1 MIRPYTMPP
10 LTLPAL
16 PIVFR
21 NPQFRYYNGKTVRV
35 VVSYPK
41 RARSH
46 EFIERR
52 FYTVPL
58 LMSSMR
64 GRASTINARNV
75 LLAFSEDDAT
85 FADATATDLATRYR
99 VDCRA
104 LLEPLDDLKHYSAT
118 ARVPLIVWLDPSDT
132 AVAHT
137 VYYYEDR

>member
-1 MIRPYTMPP
+1 MPP
-10 LTLPAL
+10 ITLPAL

-35 VVSYPK
+35 VVSYPR

-58 LMSSMR
+58 LSS
-64 GRASTINARNV
+64 SSSLSSSSINVRNV

-85 FADATATDLATRYR
+85 FADATATGLAERYR

-118 ARVPLIVWLDPSDT
+118 ARVPLIVWLDPS
-132 AVAHT
+132 AAEAGAQT
-137 VYYYEDR
+137 VYYFEER